1 MKISGSIISFLS
13 GAFLFGSVSPTN
25 GANAEKPSSIHD
37 ILDKHGPIQR
47 GQGYTT
53 VSPFHEIVTP
63 SISSFILINA
73 PFFSW

>member
-13 GAFLFGSVSPTN
+13 GAFLFGSVSLTN
-25 GANAEKPSSIHD
+25 GANAETPSIHD
-37 ILDKHGPIQR
+37 ILDKHAPIQR

-53 VSPFHEIVTP
+53 VSSFHEIVTP